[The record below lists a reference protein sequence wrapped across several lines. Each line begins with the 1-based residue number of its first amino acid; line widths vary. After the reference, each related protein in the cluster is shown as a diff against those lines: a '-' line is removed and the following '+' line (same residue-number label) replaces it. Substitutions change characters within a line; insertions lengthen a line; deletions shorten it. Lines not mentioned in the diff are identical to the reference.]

1 MVDSQI
7 IENLISSGSASE
19 AVSML
24 DDLIAADPQ
33 CAKWR
38 FLRGKAHWR
47 LGEKGKAISDY
58 EHASQLDP
66 SSPATQALEMAR
78 QIMDFFN
85 PDIFNP

>member
-1 MVDSQI
+1 MVDPQI
-7 IENLISSGSASE
+7 IEHLISSGSAAE
-19 AVSML
+19 AISIL
-24 DDLIAADPQ
+24 DGLIAEHPQ
-33 CAKWR
+33 CAQCR
-38 FLRGKAHWR
+38 FLRGKAYWR

-66 SSPATQALEMAR
+66 ASPATQALDMAR

>member
-1 MVDSQI
+1 MVDSQT
-7 IENLISSGSASE
+7 IENMISQGSAAE
-19 AVSML
+19 AIRLL
-24 DDLIAADPQ
+24 DDMIGAEPQ
-33 CAKWR
+33 KAQWR
-38 FLRGKAHWR
+38 FLRGKAYWR
-47 LGEKGKAISDY
+47 LGDKGKAISDY